1 MRTGHHHSLHTIGT
15 LQGLALLLVPVF
27 AASAALAEP
36 SVHYF
41 RHLPLNH
48 QTPYV
53 TYAGTDEIS
62 SEQAKSVEHYEF
74 VTDEKSRETE
84 IRNYSSE
91 GWHNH
96 PLTHL
101 GAFRTAITYEGT
113 KDIHRFYDKA
123 GNRSRNLREVYEEV
137 YSYDPTGF
145 RTSLEFFDLR
155 GRPMESNWRIARY
168 VWEKKGDLVI
178 ERRYDLKGALA
189 PMAPTFPFHISSF
202 KFTADGHVDEHCN
215 LNDRLEVENSP
226 NGIACYR
233 DVFAASGNL
242 LGLTY
247 YDRDGKV
254 VNSPWKFAVVRL
266 TYDAH
271 GDVLSEDM
279 TDRNGVL
286 VSHTAFAYDE
296 AGKLLTGPH

>member
-1 MRTGHHHSLHTIGT
+1 MSLHRRSNILT
-15 LQGLALLLVPVF
+15 LRCLALMAPVF
-27 AASAALAEP
+27 VASAIAGP
-36 SVHYF
+36 PVQYF

-48 QTPYV
+48 QTPYLA
-53 TYAGTDEIS
+53 YAGTDEIS
-62 SEQAKSVEHYEF
+62 AEQAKSVEHYEF
-74 VTDEKSRETE
+74 VTDAQSRVIE

-101 GAFRTAITYEGT
+101 GAFRTAITYDGAKET
-113 KDIHRFYDKA
+113 HRFYDKA
-123 GNRSRNLREVYEEV
+123 GHRVRNLREVYEEV
-137 YSYDPTGF
+137 YSHDASGF
-145 RTSLEFFDLR
+145 RTGLAFFDLH
-155 GRPMESNWRIARY
+155 GQPMQSNWGIARY
-168 VWEKKGDLVI
+168 AWEKQGDRII

-202 KFTADGHVDEHCN
+202 EFTADGHVDRHCN
-215 LNDRLEVENSP
+215 LNDRLEVADAP

-247 YDRDGKV
+247 YGRDGKV

-266 TYDAH
+266 SYDKAGNVLVEDMLDKNGVLLRHTPFTYDA
-271 GDVLSEDM
+271 
-279 TDRNGVL
+279 T
-286 VSHTAFAYDE
+286 
-296 AGKLLTGPH
+296 GKLTSAEK